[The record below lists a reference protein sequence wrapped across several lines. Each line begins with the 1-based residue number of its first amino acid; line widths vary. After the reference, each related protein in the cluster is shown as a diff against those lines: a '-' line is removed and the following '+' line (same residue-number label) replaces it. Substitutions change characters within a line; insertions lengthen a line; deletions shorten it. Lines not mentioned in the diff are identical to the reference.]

1 MAVYENQTFETILER
16 MLDRVPDGLDKREG
30 SIIYDA
36 MAPAAMELA
45 QMYVELDINAN
56 LIFADTAS
64 GDYLDRSIAWSGVT
78 RKKATK
84 AQLRGLF
91 YNASNT
97 LMDIPVGSRFAI
109 GAINYKVISRL
120 SLGEYRLEAEVE
132 GVTGNQ
138 HFGALIPIDFINNL
152 ARAELTELLIPGSD
166 RETDDALRQRYL
178 DSARRPATSGNKYHY
193 IEWALE
199 VSGVGGA
206 RVFPLWSGPKTVKVV
221 IVNTEGAP
229 ASSVLV
235 NQVQDYIDPAAG
247 KGEGQA
253 PIGAVVTVTSAI
265 GKTINISAKVTLAPG
280 YTLQGVKNSFLERLE
295 TWRKS
300 ASFVST
306 YVSQAVIGSIL
317 LGTDG
322 VIDYLGLL
330 LNGAAGNIVLAEE
343 EVPLIG
349 IVELGV

>member
-1 MAVYENQTFETILER
+1 MYEDQTFETILER

-109 GAINYKVISRL
+109 GAINYKAISRL

-152 ARAELTELLIPGSD
+152 ARAELTELLIPGTD

-253 PIGAVVTVTSAI
+253 PIGAIVTVTSAI

-300 ASFVST
+300 VSFVST

-330 LNGAAGNIVLAEE
+330 LNGAVGNIVLTEE